1 MLQDTAR
8 QYPANASDVTV
19 SAVHDD
25 GERRRPVATYPIRT
39 HSYARNR
46 RLGVVR
52 RRRTF
57 YRSVQLDR
65 RSSNRNTV
73 PRHRLGAVGLGFRV
87 PPGRHRVLHP
97 QSRFTHSATDSTPL
111 TVHRM
116 PEETKADSE
125 PHWSEFPLTLVGS
138 PIHYTPERISPSSSN
153 LSWETLQSPL
163 LLAKARSLVSIPHFS
178 MSEPIRRASSA
189 SLDLRSK
196 SVN

>member
-1 MLQDTAR
+1 ME
-8 QYPANASDVTV
+8 N
-19 SAVHDD
+19 DD
-25 GERRRPVATYPIRT
+25 
-39 HSYARNR
+39 
-46 RLGVVR
+46 
-52 RRRTF
+52 
-57 YRSVQLDR
+57 D
-65 RSSNRNTV
+65 
-73 PRHRLGAVGLGFRV
+73 
-87 PPGRHRVLHP
+87 
-97 QSRFTHSATDSTPL
+97 QSRHIPLGRIAMLEIVASVSFVVGALFIALSSLTADPAIAIPSLVTGSVLLGLAFVCLLAVIACYTLKVDSHTRPPTPTPL